1 MNKHPIKIGVTGSI
15 GMGKT
20 TVSNE
25 IGKYNFPVWN
35 ADNVIHFLYKKGNRG
50 YDIIQKIAPKVVTN
64 DYVDRTM
71 LSNLILR
78 NPSLLP
84 KIKNQI
90 YPLLDINRSNF
101 IKINNDKKLLVFD
114 IPLLFE
120 NSCEKWLDFVIVVT
134 APASIQKK
142 RVLSRKFMTEDKF
155 QYLLSKQ
162 QANEEKVNRGDFVL
176 DTNVTFPNLTIKVKD
191 IIESI
196 LKRDD

>member
-1 MNKHPIKIGVTGSI
+1 MNKYPIKIGVTGSI

-35 ADNVIHFLYKKGNRG
+35 ADNAIHFLYQKGNRG
-50 YDIIQKIAPKVVTN
+50 YDIIKKIAPEVVTN

-71 LSNLILR
+71 LSNLILK

-84 KIKNQI
+84 KIKNHI

-155 QYLLSKQ
+155 KYLLSKQ
-162 QANEEKVNRGDFVL
+162 QENEEKVNRGDFVL
-176 DTNVTFPNLTIKVKD
+176 DTNVTFLNLSIKVKD